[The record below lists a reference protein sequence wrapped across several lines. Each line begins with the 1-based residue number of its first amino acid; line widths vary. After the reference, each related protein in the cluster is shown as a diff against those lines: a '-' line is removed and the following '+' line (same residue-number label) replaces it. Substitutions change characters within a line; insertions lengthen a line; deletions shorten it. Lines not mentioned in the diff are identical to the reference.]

1 MLSFVHLCGRNFIP
15 RFLPFQPKKKR
26 TGMLRSRIIMARSP
40 QHIYSR
46 HQTRGMK
53 NNKSA

>member
-1 MLSFVHLCGRNFIP
+1 MLSFVYLCGRNFIP
-15 RFLPFQPKKKR
+15 RFFPFHPKKKS
-26 TGMLRSRIIMARSP
+26 TGMLRSRSIMARSP
-40 QHIYSR
+40 QRIYSR